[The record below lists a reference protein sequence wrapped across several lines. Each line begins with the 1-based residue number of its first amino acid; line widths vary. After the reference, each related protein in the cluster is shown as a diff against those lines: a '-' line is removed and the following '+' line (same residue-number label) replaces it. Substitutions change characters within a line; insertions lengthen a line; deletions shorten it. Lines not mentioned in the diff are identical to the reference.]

1 MIKDSVIII
10 TGASRGIGKAMAI
23 RFSQKGAKVVLAA
36 RSVDEIK
43 SYVVK
48 LPSPYLIV
56 NTDVCSEVS
65 VKNMVES
72 TIKRFGRIDV
82 LINNA
87 GFVEPLGVMETSLD
101 IWDLTLRTNLTGTF
115 LCTKE
120 TLKYMKKTGGKI
132 INIASTAGTGPRPG
146 WCAYAAAKAGVINFS
161 LSMAE
166 ELRSYNIK
174 VFCICPGRT
183 ATDLRKKLVPDEDPT
198 TIMQPRAVVNV
209 VEFCLDERSD
219 VLEGQIIY
227 VRER

>member
-10 TGASRGIGKAMAI
+10 TEASCGIGKAMAI

-36 RSVDEIK
+36 RSVDEIEANA
-43 SYVVK
+43 VK

-65 VKNMVES
+65 VKNMAKYSIEH
-72 TIKRFGRIDV
+72 FGRINV

-87 GFVEPLGVMETSLD
+87 GFVEPLGIMETSLD

-120 TLKYMKKTGGKI
+120 VIKYMKKTGGKI

-146 WCAYAAAKAGVINFS
+146 
-161 LSMAE
+161 
-166 ELRSYNIK
+166 
-174 VFCICPGRT
+174 
-183 ATDLRKKLVPDEDPT
+183 
-198 TIMQPRAVVNV
+198 
-209 VEFCLDERSD
+209 
-219 VLEGQIIY
+219 
-227 VRER
+227 